1 MFPAAKSAEKQFH
14 EVRKLKQ
21 EIDGNPGSHTQGELA
36 QAEAKLDECWKKVE
50 EEMHKIQ
57 KPDQTN
63 ILFADFWDRPNMY
76 GLTPAQALLCL
87 YIPTVVS
94 YAFVLFLQFGFIF
107 YIQEVVRG
115 KREKA
120 VAAALLAAKEKAATW
135 TSSSAPPSL
144 TTVCYGSKIDDQE
157 WDSKYPAV
165 LRIICLLTFLTEVIR
180 VRVES
185 TAPVC
190 FITFCHFYTFSAADR
205 SFLAL
210 ICFWIGTFGMC

>member
-1 MFPAAKSAEKQFH
+1 MIPAAESAEQQFLQLH
-14 EVRKLKQ
+14 KLKQ
-21 EIDGNPGSHTQGELA
+21 KLWEEPHTQSELDRAEKELA
-36 QAEAKLDECWKKVE
+36 TCWKNVQDI
-50 EEMHKIQ
+50 MDKIK

-63 ILFADFWDRPNMY
+63 TLFADFWDGPNMY
-76 GLTPAQALLCL
+76 GLTPAQALLCV

-120 VAAALLAAKEKAATW
+120 VAAALAAKSKAATW
-135 TSSSAPPSL
+135 TSSSAHASL

-185 TAPVC
+185 ASHVC
-190 FITFCHFYTFSAADR
+190 FYHFLSLFRRLTVL
-205 SFLAL
+205 FLL
-210 ICFWIGTFGMC
+210 

>member
-1 MFPAAKSAEKQFH
+1 MFPAADLAETQFQ

-21 EIDGNPGSHTQGELA
+21 EIVDNPRSHTQGELD
-36 QAEAKLDECWKKVE
+36 QAVVMLDECWKNVQ
-50 EEMHKIQ
+50 EEMKNCK
-57 KPDQTN
+57 KPDRTN
-63 ILFADFWDRPNMY
+63 ELFADFWDRPNMY

-87 YIPTVVS
+87 YIPTIVS

-120 VAAALLAAKEKAATW
+120 VAAALAVKFKAATW
-135 TSSSAPPSL
+135 TYNLTSSSARPSL
-144 TTVCYGSKIDDQE
+144 STVCYGSKMDDQE

-180 VRVES
+180 VRVECA
-185 TAPVC
+185 APVC
-190 FITFCHFYTFSAADR
+190 FITFCHFFRRLTVL
-205 SFLAL
+205 FLL
-210 ICFWIGTFGMC
+210 

>member
-1 MFPAAKSAEKQFH
+1 MFPAAKLAEEQFQK
-14 EVRKLKQ
+14 VRELKQ
-21 EIDGNPGSHTQGELA
+21 EIDKNPESHT
-36 QAEAKLDECWKKVE
+36 ECWEKVE
-50 EEMHKIQ
+50 EEMEKSP
-57 KPDQTN
+57 KPDRTN
-63 ILFADFWDRPNMY
+63 ILFADFGDRPNMY

-87 YIPTVVS
+87 YVPTIVS

-120 VAAALLAAKEKAATW
+120 VAAALAAKSKSATW
-135 TSSSAPPSL
+135 TYNLTSSSARTSLPSL
-144 TTVCYGSKIDDQE
+144 TTVCYDSKIDYQE

-190 FITFCHFYTFSAADR
+190 FITSCHFYTFSTADCT
-205 SFLAL
+205 FLAL
-210 ICFWIGTFGMC
+210 ICVWIGTFGMC

>member
-1 MFPAAKSAEKQFH
+1 MFPAAKLAEEQFQK
-14 EVRKLKQ
+14 VRKLQQ
-21 EIDGNPGSHTQGELA
+21 EIDENPGSHTQGELA
-36 QAEAKLDECWKKVE
+36 QAEAKLDECWEKVE
-50 EEMHKIQ
+50 EEMDMIN
-57 KPDQTN
+57 KPDKTN

-87 YIPTVVS
+87 YIPTIVS

-120 VAAALLAAKEKAATW
+120 VAAALAAKSKAATW
-135 TSSSAPPSL
+135 TSSSARASL
-144 TTVCYGSKIDDQE
+144 TTVCYGSKIDDE
-157 WDSKYPAV
+157 KWDSKYPAV

-185 TAPVC
+185 ASPVC
-190 FITFCHFYTFSAADR
+190 FITFCHF
-205 SFLAL
+205 
-210 ICFWIGTFGMC
+210 FGG

>member
-1 MFPAAKSAEKQFH
+1 M
-14 EVRKLKQ
+14 RKLQK
-21 EIDGNPGSHTQGELA
+21 EIDGNPGSHSQGELA
-36 QAEAKLDECWKKVE
+36 QAEAKLDDCWKKVE
-50 EEMHKIQ
+50 EEMHKIN

-87 YIPTVVS
+87 YIPTIVS

-120 VAAALLAAKEKAATW
+120 VAAALAAKSKSATW
-135 TSSSAPPSL
+135 TYNLTSPSAPPSL
-144 TTVCYGSKIDDQE
+144 STVCYGSKIDDE
-157 WDSKYPAV
+157 KWDSKYPAV

-190 FITFCHFYTFSAADR
+190 FITFCHFYTFSAADCT
-205 SFLAL
+205 FLAL
-210 ICFWIGTFGMC
+210 ICVWIGTFGMC

>member
-1 MFPAAKSAEKQFH
+1 M
-14 EVRKLKQ
+14 
-21 EIDGNPGSHTQGELA
+21 IN
-36 QAEAKLDECWKKVE
+36 
-50 EEMHKIQ
+50 
-57 KPDQTN
+57 KPDHTN

-87 YIPTVVS
+87 YIPTIVS

-120 VAAALLAAKEKAATW
+120 VAAALAVKFKAATW
-135 TSSSAPPSL
+135 TYNLTSSSARPSL
-144 TTVCYGSKIDDQE
+144 STVCYGSKMDDQE

-180 VRVES
+180 VRVECA
-185 TAPVC
+185 APVC
-190 FITFCHFYTFSAADR
+190 FITFCHFFRRLTVL
-205 SFLAL
+205 FLL
-210 ICFWIGTFGMC
+210 

>member
-1 MFPAAKSAEKQFH
+1 LAEKQCQK
-14 EVRKLKQ
+14 VRKLQK
-21 EIDGNPGSHTQGELA
+21 EIDGNPGSHSQGELA
-36 QAEAKLDECWKKVE
+36 QAEAKLDDCWKKVE
-50 EEMHKIQ
+50 EEMHKIN

-87 YIPTVVS
+87 YIPTIVS

-120 VAAALLAAKEKAATW
+120 VAAALAAKSKSATW
-135 TSSSAPPSL
+135 TYNLTSPSAPPSL
-144 TTVCYGSKIDDQE
+144 STVCYGSKIDDE
-157 WDSKYPAV
+157 KWDSKYPAV

-190 FITFCHFYTFSAADR
+190 FITFCHFYTFSAADCT
-205 SFLAL
+205 FLAL
-210 ICFWIGTFGMC
+210 ICVWIGTFGMC

>member
-1 MFPAAKSAEKQFH
+1 MFPAAVDAEEQFK
-14 EVRKLKQ
+14 EVRRLKQ
-21 EIDGNPGSHTQGELA
+21 EIQERPGSHTQDELV
-36 QAEAKLDECWKKVE
+36 QAERELDNRWKKVE
-50 EEMHKIQ
+50 EEMENPKCN

-63 ILFADFWDRPNMY
+63 KLFEDFWDRPNMY

-87 YIPTVVS
+87 YIPTIVS

-115 KREKA
+115 KREEA
-120 VAAALLAAKEKAATW
+120 VAVAKSKAATW

-144 TTVCYGSKIDDQE
+144 SNVCYGSKIVEE

-190 FITFCHFYTFSAADR
+190 FITFCHFSILFR
-205 SFLAL
+205 
-210 ICFWIGTFGMC
+210 G

>member
-1 MFPAAKSAEKQFH
+1 MFPAADLAETQFQ

-21 EIDGNPGSHTQGELA
+21 EIVDNPRSHTQGELD
-36 QAEAKLDECWKKVE
+36 QAVVMLDECWKNVQ
-50 EEMHKIQ
+50 EEMKNCK
-57 KPDQTN
+57 KPDRTN
-63 ILFADFWDRPNMY
+63 ELFADFWDRPNMY

-87 YIPTVVS
+87 YIPTIVS

-115 KREKA
+115 KREEA
-120 VAAALLAAKEKAATW
+120 VAVAKSKAATW

-144 TTVCYGSKIDDQE
+144 SNVCYGSKIVEE

-190 FITFCHFYTFSAADR
+190 FITFCHFSILFR
-205 SFLAL
+205 
-210 ICFWIGTFGMC
+210 G